1 MAQTDVVSKLFA
13 KELRRKLSDKPR
25 LPFSRFA
32 NFEFEG
38 ELKRAGD
45 TITVPISPKIEMI
58 DASSLNGGDLR
69 KTTLDDITASER
81 VVTKSELKIDKLH
94 RYREKFSDLE
104 EIQTAYLIEE
114 NRMKDLISA
123 EEEVVEKGAIAVIDA
138 MLAANAGQVIS
149 AAAALDENNI
159 AKEIMKLRT
168 LLSKK
173 EVPMAGRKLIVSP
186 EISGIIAMAK
196 ILTGTDDGSKAA
208 IDGWLGRFGGFDI
221 YESNLID
228 AKKLYGFREKSYNYV
243 RQMVKAKV
251 SEATDANYY
260 NVLGEVAHGGKVFDQ
275 NIEQIVLL
283 KDK

>member
-1 MAQTDVVSKLFA
+1 
-13 KELRRKLSDKPR
+13 
-25 LPFSRFA
+25 
-32 NFEFEG
+32 
-38 ELKRAGD
+38 
-45 TITVPISPKIEMI
+45 MI

-104 EIQTAYLIEE
+104 EIQTAYLIEG
-114 NRMKDLISA
+114 NRMEDLISA
-123 EEEVVEKGAIAVIDA
+123 EEVVVEKGAIAVIDA

-149 AAAALDENNI
+149 AAAALDETNI

-243 RQMVKAKV
+243 RQMVKARV

>member
-1 MAQTDVVSKLFA
+1 MAQTDVISKLFA

-94 RYREKFSDLE
+94 RYREKFSELE
-104 EIQTAYLIEE
+104 EIQTAYLIEG
-114 NRMKDLISA
+114 NRMEDLISA
-123 EEEVVEKGAIAVIDA
+123 EEVVVEKGAIAVIDA
-138 MLAANAGQVIS
+138 MLAANAGQVIP
-149 AAAALDENNI
+149 AAVALDETNI

-251 SEATDANYY
+251 SEATDANYF
-260 NVLGEVAHGGKVFDQ
+260 NVVGEVAHGGKVFDQ

>member
-1 MAQTDVVSKLFA
+1 MAQVDVISKLFA

-94 RYREKFSDLE
+94 RYREKFSELE
-104 EIQTAYLIEE
+104 EIQTAYLIEG
-114 NRMKDLISA
+114 NRMEDLISA
-123 EEEVVEKGAIAVIDA
+123 EEVVVEKGAIAVIDA
-138 MLAANAGQVIS
+138 MLAANSGQVIS
-149 AAAALDENNI
+149 AAAALDETNI

-186 EISGIIAMAK
+186 EISGIIAIAK

-208 IDGWLGRFGGFDI
+208 IEGWLGRFGGFDI

-243 RQMVKAKV
+243 RQMVKARV

>member
-94 RYREKFSDLE
+94 RYREKFSELE
-104 EIQTAYLIEE
+104 EIQTAYLIEG
-114 NRMKDLISA
+114 NRMEDLISA
-123 EEEVVEKGAIAVIDA
+123 EEVVVEKGAIAVIDA

-149 AAAALDENNI
+149 AVAALDETNI

-243 RQMVKAKV
+243 RQMVKARV

>member
-1 MAQTDVVSKLFA
+1 MVQTDVISKLFA

-38 ELKRAGD
+38 DLKRAGD

-94 RYREKFSDLE
+94 RYREKFSELE
-104 EIQTAYLIEE
+104 EIQTAYLIEG
-114 NRMKDLISA
+114 NRMEDLISA
-123 EEEVVEKGAIAVIDA
+123 EEVVVEKGAIAVIDA
-138 MLAANAGQVIS
+138 MLAANSGQVIS
-149 AAAALDENNI
+149 AAAALDETNI

-243 RQMVKAKV
+243 RQMVKARV

>member
-1 MAQTDVVSKLFA
+1 MTD
-13 KELRRKLSDKPR
+13 
-25 LPFSRFA
+25 
-32 NFEFEG
+32 
-38 ELKRAGD
+38 
-45 TITVPISPKIEMI
+45 
-58 DASSLNGGDLR
+58 SSSENGGDIR
-69 KTTLDDITASER
+69 KTTLTDIPASER
-81 VVTKSELKIDKLH
+81 NVGKSELKVDKLH
-94 RYREKFSDLE
+94 RYREKFSQLE
-104 EIQTAYLIEE
+104 EIQTAYLIKG
-114 NRMKDLISA
+114 NRMQDLLTA
-123 EEEVVEKGAIAVIDA
+123 MNEAVEKGILATIDA

-149 AAAALDENNI
+149 AAAALDETNI

-243 RQMVKAKV
+243 RQMVKARV

>member
-1 MAQTDVVSKLFA
+1 MAQTDVISKLFA

-38 ELKRAGD
+38 DLKRAGD

-94 RYREKFSDLE
+94 RYREKFSELE
-104 EIQTAYLIEE
+104 EIQTAYLIEG
-114 NRMKDLISA
+114 NRMEDLISA
-123 EEEVVEKGAIAVIDA
+123 EEVVVEKGAIAVIDA
-138 MLAANAGQVIS
+138 MLAANSGQVIS
-149 AAAALDENNI
+149 AAAALDETNI

-243 RQMVKAKV
+243 RQMVKARV

>member
-149 AAAALDENNI
+149 AAAALDETNI

>member
-1 MAQTDVVSKLFA
+1 MAQTDVISKLFA

-25 LPFSRFA
+25 LPFTRFA

-38 ELKRAGD
+38 DLKRAGD

-94 RYREKFSDLE
+94 RYREKFSELE
-104 EIQTAYLIEE
+104 EIQTAYLIEG
-114 NRMKDLISA
+114 NRMEDLISA
-123 EEEVVEKGAIAVIDA
+123 EEVVVEKGAIAVIDA
-138 MLAANAGQVIS
+138 MLAANSGQVIS
-149 AAAALDENNI
+149 AAAALDETNI
-159 AKEIMKLRT
+159 GKEIMKLRT

-186 EISGIIAMAK
+186 DISGIITMAK

-243 RQMVKAKV
+243 RQMVKARV

>member
-1 MAQTDVVSKLFA
+1 MAQTDVISKLFA

-94 RYREKFSDLE
+94 RYREKFSELE
-104 EIQTAYLIEE
+104 EIQTAYLIEG
-114 NRMKDLISA
+114 NRMEDLISA

-243 RQMVKAKV
+243 RQMVKARV

>member
-1 MAQTDVVSKLFA
+1 MAQTDVISKLFA

-38 ELKRAGD
+38 DLKRAGD

-94 RYREKFSDLE
+94 RYREKFSELE
-104 EIQTAYLIEE
+104 EIQTAYLIEG
-114 NRMKDLISA
+114 NRMEDLISA
-123 EEEVVEKGAIAVIDA
+123 EEVVVEKGAIAVIDA
-138 MLAANAGQVIS
+138 MLAANSGQVIS

-159 AKEIMKLRT
+159 GKEIMKLRT

-243 RQMVKAKV
+243 RQMVKARV

>member
-1 MAQTDVVSKLFA
+1 MVQTDVISKLFA

-94 RYREKFSDLE
+94 RYREKFSELE
-104 EIQTAYLIEE
+104 EIQTAYLIEG
-114 NRMKDLISA
+114 NRMEDLISA
-123 EEEVVEKGAIAVIDA
+123 EEVVVEKGAIAVIDA
-138 MLAANAGQVIS
+138 MLAANSGQVIS
-149 AAAALDENNI
+149 AAVALDETNI
-159 AKEIMKLRT
+159 SKEIMKLRT

-243 RQMVKAKV
+243 RQMVKARV

>member
-1 MAQTDVVSKLFA
+1 MAQTDVISKLFA

-38 ELKRAGD
+38 ELKRAGG

-94 RYREKFSDLE
+94 RYREKFSELE
-104 EIQTAYLIEE
+104 EIQTAYLIEG
-114 NRMKDLISA
+114 NRMEDLISA
-123 EEEVVEKGAIAVIDA
+123 EEVVVEKGAIAVIDA
-138 MLAANAGQVIS
+138 MLAANSGQVIS
-149 AAAALDENNI
+149 AAAALDETNI

-173 EVPMAGRKLIVSP
+173 EVPMAGRKLVVSP

-243 RQMVKAKV
+243 RQMVKARV
-251 SEATDANYY
+251 SEASDANYY

>member
-1 MAQTDVVSKLFA
+1 MTQIDVVSKLFA

>member
-13 KELRRKLSDKPR
+13 KELRRRLSDKPR

-114 NRMKDLISA
+114 NRMEDLISA

-149 AAAALDENNI
+149 AAAALDETNI

>member
-104 EIQTAYLIEE
+104 EIQTAYLIEG
-114 NRMKDLISA
+114 NRMEDLISA
-123 EEEVVEKGAIAVIDA
+123 EEVVVEKGAIAVIDA

-149 AAAALDENNI
+149 AAAALDETNI

-243 RQMVKAKV
+243 RQMVKARV

>member
-104 EIQTAYLIEE
+104 EIQTAYIIEE

>member
-1 MAQTDVVSKLFA
+1 MTQTDVVSKLFA

-58 DASSLNGGDLR
+58 DSSSLNGGDLR

>member
-149 AAAALDENNI
+149 AAAALDETNI

-186 EISGIIAMAK
+186 EISGMIAMAK

>member
-94 RYREKFSDLE
+94 RYREKFSELE
-104 EIQTAYLIEE
+104 EIQTAYLIEG
-114 NRMKDLISA
+114 NRMEDLISA
-123 EEEVVEKGAIAVIDA
+123 EEVVVEKGAIAVIDA

-149 AAAALDENNI
+149 AAAALDETNI

-243 RQMVKAKV
+243 RQMVKARV

>member
-1 MAQTDVVSKLFA
+1 MAQTDVISKLFA

-94 RYREKFSDLE
+94 RYREKFSELE
-104 EIQTAYLIEE
+104 EIQTAYLIEG
-114 NRMKDLISA
+114 NRMEDLISA
-123 EEEVVEKGAIAVIDA
+123 EEVVVEKGAIAVIDA

-149 AAAALDENNI
+149 AAAALDETNI

-243 RQMVKAKV
+243 RQMVKARV

>member
-13 KELRRKLSDKPR
+13 KELRRRLSDKPR

-104 EIQTAYLIEE
+104 EIQTAYLIEG
-114 NRMKDLISA
+114 NRMEDLISA
-123 EEEVVEKGAIAVIDA
+123 EEVVVEKGAIAVIDA

-149 AAAALDENNI
+149 AAAALDETNI

-243 RQMVKAKV
+243 RQMVKARV